1 MFQGVGIGH
10 QKKTNDMTLL
20 WDLWYSHLS
29 AQQTKTTGF
38 AAYAQR
44 WRWGCKNGNSTRSS
58 SSKVVV
64 IVQGFQKGVRQPTS
78 RKPLRNRQS
87 QNCLKDRRVPNMENG
102 RGPLNR
108 RIKIFHFAAL
118 EFWRQLISSPGLNLQ
133 DWLEHAFRNSQ
144 PASRASQPRTSHQAA
159 SQSARNSNTIWEWGT
174 RSGLQKPW
182 DWRTRPITALISIS
196 HQITLFAVHAFC
208 KPFTF
213 IDCQFAGDTTTTTT
227 LDAMARSGDFQ
238 K

>member
-1 MFQGVGIGH
+1 
-10 QKKTNDMTLL
+10 MTLL

-29 AQQTKTTGF
+29 AQQTKTAGF

-87 QNCLKDRRVPNMENG
+87 QNCLKDRRVPNMENR

-108 RIKIFHFAAL
+108 RIKRYSMFAAL

-133 DWLEHAFRNSQ
+133 DWLEHTFRNSQ
-144 PASRASQPRTSHQAA
+144 PASWASQPRTSHQAA
-159 SQSARNSNTIWEWGT
+159 SQSARHSNTIWEWGT
-174 RSGLQKPW
+174 VRPSKTMGLKNEANYCSNINFTPNN
-182 DWRTRPITALISIS
+182 
-196 HQITLFAVHAFC
+196 AFC
-208 KPFTF
+208 SPCILQTF
-213 IDCQFAGDTTTTTT
+213 HIYRLSICGGHHHHHHHHVGCHGTQ
-227 LDAMARSGDFQ
+227 RRPQ